1 MKQIIATELHESAIY
16 TIVYYYYEDR
26 FVKSEI
32 VKKTPVNA
40 ESREQFFRI
49 DTPFELVIQD
59 S

>member
-1 MKQIIATELHESAIY
+1 MKRIITNELHESIIY

-32 VKKTPVNA
+32 VKKTPVNT
-40 ESREQFFRI
+40 ESRDDFFRI
-49 DTPFELVIQD
+49 DTPFELIIQH